1 MYGCFQGKLETYIS
15 YLSINNQRAL
25 RYYSNQRSILV
36 YTSIDIDDLMSQL
49 VLTHARIATVNGE
62 SGYGLIEDAAISID
76 GDRIEWVGPMA
87 ELNPIHSA
95 EIVDCEGMLITPG
108 LIDCHTHLVY
118 GGDRADEFEL
128 RLEGAGYEEIANSG
142 GGILSTVKATREASE
157 SGLLAQA
164 RPRLEQLLSEGVTT
178 IEIKSGYGLDTD
190 NEMKMLR
197 VANKIGEDYQLRV
210 QKTFLAA
217 HALPPEYN
225 GRADDYIQQ
234 VCEDML
240 PRAHAAGLVD
250 AVDVFIES
258 IGFSVQQAGRVFDV
272 ASALGLPIKA
282 HVEQLS
288 DLGGAVMVAG
298 RGALSVDHIEYLRVE
313 DVPKLSENNSV
324 AVLLPGAFYALRESQ
339 LPPLEA
345 LRHNRVPIA
354 IASDSNPGSSPVSSL
369 LLMMNMACT
378 LFAMTP
384 TEALRGVT
392 INAAKAL
399 GLENEIGSL
408 QAGKQADLVVW
419 NADKPAM
426 LSYQIGLNSCAAV
439 MQAGKWRKSLE
450 IGVTA

>member
-1 MYGCFQGKLETYIS
+1 
-15 YLSINNQRAL
+15 
-25 RYYSNQRSILV
+25 
-36 YTSIDIDDLMSQL
+36 MSQI
-49 VLTHARIATVNGE
+49 VFTHTRIATLTGE
-62 SGYGLIEDAAISID
+62 SGYGLIEDAAMLID
-76 GDRIEWVGPMA
+76 GDRIEWVGPLA
-87 ELNPIHSA
+87 ELKAIDAA
-95 EIVDCEGMLITPG
+95 EVIDCKGRLVTPG

-128 RLEGAGYEEIANSG
+128 RLEGASYAEIAKNG

-157 SGLLAQA
+157 SDLLTQA

-178 IEIKSGYGLDTD
+178 VEIKSGYGLDTE

-197 VANKIGEDYQLRV
+197 VAKTIGEDYQLRV

-217 HALPPEYN
+217 HALPPEYS

-234 VCEDML
+234 ICEDML

-250 AVDVFIES
+250 AVDAFIES
-258 IGFSVQQAGRVFDV
+258 IAFSVSQAGQVFDV
-272 ASALGLPIKA
+272 ATALGLPIKA

-288 DLGGAVMVAG
+288 NLGGAVMASG
-298 RGALSVDHIEYLRVE
+298 RGALSVDHIEYLRDG
-313 DVPKLSENNSV
+313 DVSNLSENGSV
-324 AVLLPGAFYALRESQ
+324 AVLLPGAFYALRETQ
-339 LPPLEA
+339 QPPLQA
-345 LRHNRVPIA
+345 LRDNQVPIA

-378 LFAMTP
+378 LFGMTP

-399 GLENEIGSL
+399 GLDNQIGSL
-408 QAGKQADLVVW
+408 QAGKQADLVIW
-419 NADKPAM
+419 NVDRPAK

-439 MQAGKWRKSLE
+439 MQAGKWRKPLDT
-450 IGVTA
+450 GVAA

>member
-1 MYGCFQGKLETYIS
+1 
-15 YLSINNQRAL
+15 
-25 RYYSNQRSILV
+25 
-36 YTSIDIDDLMSQL
+36 MSQL
-49 VLTHARIATVNGE
+49 VFTHACITTMAGD
-62 SGYGLIEDAAISID
+62 SGYGLIENAAMLV
-76 GDRIEWVGPMA
+76 DRDKIEWVGPMVDLKAVEDA
-87 ELNPIHSA
+87 EVI
-95 EIVDCEGMLITPG
+95 DCKGRLITPG

-128 RLEGAGYEEIANSG
+128 RLEGASYQEIAKKG

-157 SGLLAQA
+157 ADLLVQA

-178 IEIKSGYGLDTD
+178 LEIKSGYGLDTN

-197 VANKIGEDYQLRV
+197 VAKTIGEDYQLRV

-234 VCEDML
+234 ICEDML
-240 PRAHAAGLVD
+240 PRAHAEGLVD
-250 AVDVFIES
+250 AVDAFIES

-288 DLGGAVMVAG
+288 DLGGAVMASE
-298 RGALSVDHIEYLRVE
+298 RGALSVDHIEYLAAS
-313 DVPKLSENNSV
+313 DVPHLSENGSV
-324 AVLLPGAFYALRESQ
+324 AVLLPGAFYALRETQ
-339 LPPLEA
+339 LPPLQA
-345 LRHNRVPIA
+345 LRDNQVPIA
-354 IASDSNPGSSPVSSL
+354 IASDANPGSSPVSSL
-369 LLMMNMACT
+369 LLIMNMACT
-378 LFAMTP
+378 LFRMTP
-384 TEALRGVT
+384 AEALRGVT
-392 INAAKAL
+392 INAAQAL

-419 NADKPAM
+419 NVDKPAR

-439 MQAGKWRKSLE
+439 MQAGKWRKPLE
-450 IGVTA
+450 TGVTA